1 MDFINKVEK
10 TVTAKG
16 QILADKAKEVAE
28 IASLRSQIGTC
39 EEIIKKNYAEIG
51 RLYYETFGEEPQE
64 PFLKQCRAIQNAKK
78 GVQEL
83 EQKIKDIKGV

>member
-16 QILADKAKEVAE
+16 QVLADKAKEVAE
-28 IASLRSQIGTC
+28 IASLKGQIGTC

-64 PFLKQCRAIQNAKK
+64 LFLKQCRAIQNAKR